1 MEIEAILRVFKNCF
15 ELKYLFEY
23 LFIKKK
29 IFIGIFSVLN
39 LQKLSIYFLP
49 CIKHHTIR
57 ILLLVTYIQLVIS
70 GYKIIVFSIKQ
81 EIL

>member
-29 IFIGIFSVLN
+29 YLLEFIQS
-39 LQKLSIYFLP
+39 
-49 CIKHHTIR
+49 
-57 ILLLVTYIQLVIS
+57 
-70 GYKIIVFSIKQ
+70 
-81 EIL
+81 